1 MGYELQHHGIIGQR
15 WGVRRYQN
23 PDGSWTAKGRER
35 YGKDVNKLANK
46 VESRTFLTEERSI
59 PAGTKMYRTSIN
71 PNENQNG
78 PAYVTYLDPERNL
91 YKGGWV
97 RNTAGADKS
106 YEYKYILKKDLKIP
120 SRETE
125 VQVIS
130 DVINRDRNKTLSDI
144 VMSRA
149 LVMYSKSSIKDLIK
163 NYYDNDVAKFEKEQV
178 ARYNKMNPDMLA
190 YYATQSFG
198 LNTKLKDEVISRL
211 SKMGYNAM
219 PDEASIGG
227 RYGQIKEGYDPLIL
241 FDRSF
246 LQVDSVDEIS
256 KREEK
261 KALDAAIKWRE
272 KAKKKS
278 VAWSVD
284 FTNDILQHHGIKGQR
299 WGVRRYQNYDGSLTA
314 AGRRRIG
321 QNYKEQLAVKKRI
334 DKINKKRDSNRK
346 AIKLIIENKKL
357 KDLKE
362 EEDLLLNKKIWD
374 IQRYAPIAKKSALSK
389 VSGWL
394 LKEVVA
400 PPIKAGGQKIIG
412 KAISPIVDKLT
423 GGSKS
428 VNKEIKNDIKNDI
441 KKAADKAKK
450 TVNNMKD
457 KNINDLDFDKSFD
470 EINDILIDYFNK
482 IDSKQ
487 LMLPVKT

>member
-23 PDGSWTAKGRER
+23 LDGSWTAKGRER

-106 YEYKYILKKDLKIP
+106 YEYKFTLKKDLKIP

-125 VQVIS
+125 VRVIS
-130 DVINRDRNKTLSDI
+130 DVINKDRNKTLGDI

-149 LVMYSKSSIKDLIK
+149 LVMYSTSSIKDLIK
-163 NYYDNDVAKFEKEQV
+163 NYYDNDVVKFEKEQV
-178 ARYNKMNPDMLA
+178 ARYNRMNPDMLA

-261 KALDAAIKWRE
+261 KALDATLKWRE

-299 WGVRRYQNYDGSLTA
+299 WGVRRFQNYDGSLTA
-314 AGRRRIG
+314 AGRRRVG
-321 QNYKEQLAVKKRI
+321 QNYKEQLAVEKRI
-334 DKINKKRDSNRK
+334 DKLNKKRDSNRK
-346 AIKLIIENKKL
+346 AINLIIENKKL

-362 EEDLLLNKKIWD
+362 EEDLLLNQKIWD
-374 IQRYAPIAKKSALSK
+374 ISKYAPTPTKSKLSK
-389 VSGWL
+389 LGGWF
-394 LKEVVA
+394 LKEVIS
-400 PPIKAGGQKIIG
+400 PPVKAGGQKIVG
-412 KAISPIVDKLT
+412 NAVSPLVKKLT
-423 GGSKS
+423 GEYDATDKMMQM
-428 VNKEIKNDIKNDI
+428 I
-441 KKAADKAKK
+441 KKQMRDYKLTDIDDKMFAD
-450 TVNNMKD
+450 
-457 KNINDLDFDKSFD
+457 INDLL
-470 EINDILIDYFNK
+470 INYFNK
-482 IDSKQ
+482 
-487 LMLPVKT
+487 L

>member
-106 YEYKYILKKDLKIP
+106 YEYKYTLKKDLKIP

-130 DVINRDRNKTLSDI
+130 DVINKDRNKTLSDI

-149 LVMYSKSSIKDLIK
+149 LVMYSTSSIKDLIK

-178 ARYNKMNPDMLA
+178 ARYNRMNPDLLA

-261 KALDAAIKWRE
+261 KALDATLKWRE

-314 AGRRRIG
+314 AGRRRVG
-321 QNYKEQLAVKKRI
+321 QNYKEQLAVEKRI
-334 DKINKKRDSNRK
+334 DKLNKKRDSNRK
-346 AIKLIIENKKL
+346 AINLIIENKKL

-362 EEDLLLNKKIWD
+362 EEDLLLNQKIWD
-374 IQRYAPIAKKSALSK
+374 ISRYSPTPTKSKLSK
-389 VSGWL
+389 LGGWF
-394 LKEVVA
+394 LKEVIS
-400 PPIKAGGQKIIG
+400 PPVKAGGQKIVG
-412 KAISPIVDKLT
+412 NAVSPLVKKLT
-423 GGSKS
+423 GEYDATDKMMQM
-428 VNKEIKNDIKNDI
+428 I
-441 KKAADKAKK
+441 KKQMRDYKLTDIDDKMFAD
-450 TVNNMKD
+450 
-457 KNINDLDFDKSFD
+457 INDLL
-470 EINDILIDYFNK
+470 INYFNK
-482 IDSKQ
+482 
-487 LMLPVKT
+487 L

>member
-78 PAYVTYLDPERNL
+78 TAYVTYLDPERNL

-106 YEYKYILKKDLKIP
+106 YEYKYTLKKDLKIP

-130 DVINRDRNKTLSDI
+130 DVINKDRNKTLSDI

-149 LVMYSKSSIKDLIK
+149 LVMYSTSSIKDLIK

-178 ARYNKMNPDMLA
+178 ARYNRMNPDMLA

-261 KALDAAIKWRE
+261 KALDATLKWRE

-314 AGRRRIG
+314 AGRRRVG
-321 QNYKEQLAVKKRI
+321 QNYKEQLAVEKRI
-334 DKINKKRDSNRK
+334 DKLNKKRDSNRK
-346 AIKLIIENKKL
+346 AINLIIENKKL

-362 EEDLLLNKKIWD
+362 EEDLLLNQKIWD
-374 IQRYAPIAKKSALSK
+374 ISRYAPTPTKSKLSK
-389 VSGWL
+389 LGGWF
-394 LKEVVA
+394 LKEVIS
-400 PPIKAGGQKIIG
+400 PPVKAGGQKIVG
-412 KAISPIVDKLT
+412 NAVSPLVKKLT
-423 GGSKS
+423 GEYDATDKMMQM
-428 VNKEIKNDIKNDI
+428 I
-441 KKAADKAKK
+441 KKQ
-450 TVNNMKD
+450 MKD
-457 KNINDLDFDKSFD
+457 YKLTDIDDKMFADINDLL
-470 EINDILIDYFNK
+470 INYFNK
-482 IDSKQ
+482 
-487 LMLPVKT
+487 L

>member
-1 MGYELQHHGIIGQR
+1 MGYELQHHGVKGQR
-15 WGVRRYQN
+15 WYVRRYQN
-23 PDGSWTAKGRER
+23 YDGSWTAEGRER
-35 YGKDVNKLANK
+35 YGKEVNKSANK
-46 VESRTFLTEERSI
+46 IESREFLTEERSI
-59 PAGTKMYRTSIN
+59 PAGTKMYRTSVN

-78 PAYVTYLDPERNL
+78 SVYVTYLDPERNL

-97 RNTAGADKS
+97 RNTAYSYNS
-106 YEYKYILKKDLKIP
+106 YEYKFTLKKDLKIP
-120 SRETE
+120 SRQT
-125 VQVIS
+125 QSKVIS
-130 DVINRDRNKTLSDI
+130 DVINEDKNKTLHDI
-144 VMSRA
+144 VWNRSLMLFGSRMLSD
-149 LVMYSKSSIKDLIK
+149 LVKYNYENKAKKFVDEQIHNVYKD
-163 NYYDNDVAKFEKEQV
+163 
-178 ARYNKMNPDMLA
+178 MNADQLA
-190 YYATQSFG
+190 YYAAQTFG

-219 PDEASIGG
+219 ADEASIGG
-227 RYGQIKEGYDPLIL
+227 RYGQVKEGYDPLII
-241 FDRSF
+241 FDRN
-246 LQVDSVDEIS
+246 LLKTDSINSIS
-256 KREEK
+256 RGEER
-261 KALDAAIKWRE
+261 KAAKAAIEWRE

-278 VAWSVD
+278 VAWSVE
-284 FTNDILQHHGIKGQR
+284 FTDNSLQHHGVKGQR
-299 WGVRRYQNYDGSLTA
+299 WGFRRYQNYDGSLTA

-321 QNYKEQLAVKKRI
+321 QNYKEQLAVEKRI

-374 IQRYAPIAKKSALSK
+374 IQRYAPIPKKSALAK
-389 VSGWL
+389 VGGWL
-394 LKEVVA
+394 LKEVVS
-400 PPIKAGGQKIIG
+400 PPIKAGGQKIVG
-412 KAISPIVDKLT
+412 KAISPIVETLT

-428 VNKEIKNDIKNDI
+428 VNKEIKNDI

-482 IDSKQ
+482 IDSKR
-487 LMLPVKT
+487 LMLPSKT

>member
-106 YEYKYILKKDLKIP
+106 YEYKYTLKKDLKIP

-130 DVINRDRNKTLSDI
+130 DVINKDRNKTLSDI

-149 LVMYSKSSIKDLIK
+149 LVMYSTSSIKDLIK

-178 ARYNKMNPDMLA
+178 ARYNRMNPDMLA

-261 KALDAAIKWRE
+261 KALDATLKWRE

-314 AGRRRIG
+314 AGRRRVG
-321 QNYKEQLAVKKRI
+321 QNYKEQLAVEKRI
-334 DKINKKRDSNRK
+334 DKLNKKRDSNRK
-346 AIKLIIENKKL
+346 AINLIIENKKL

-362 EEDLLLNKKIWD
+362 EEDLLLNQKIWD
-374 IQRYAPIAKKSALSK
+374 ISRYAPTPTKSKLSK
-389 VSGWL
+389 LGGWF
-394 LKEVVA
+394 LKEVIS
-400 PPIKAGGQKIIG
+400 PPVKAGGQKIVG
-412 KAISPIVDKLT
+412 NAVSPLVKKLT
-423 GGSKS
+423 GEYDATDKMMQM
-428 VNKEIKNDIKNDI
+428 I
-441 KKAADKAKK
+441 KKQMRDYKLTDIDDKMFAD
-450 TVNNMKD
+450 
-457 KNINDLDFDKSFD
+457 INDLL
-470 EINDILIDYFNK
+470 INYFNK
-482 IDSKQ
+482 
-487 LMLPVKT
+487 L

>member
-106 YEYKYILKKDLKIP
+106 YEYKYTLKKDLKIP

-130 DVINRDRNKTLSDI
+130 DVINKDRNKTLSDI

-149 LVMYSKSSIKDLIK
+149 LVMYSTSSIKDLIK

-178 ARYNKMNPDMLA
+178 ARYNRMNPDMLA

-261 KALDAAIKWRE
+261 KALDATLKWRE

-314 AGRRRIG
+314 AGRRRVG
-321 QNYKEQLAVKKRI
+321 QNYKEQLAVEKRI
-334 DKINKKRDSNRK
+334 DKLNKKRDSNRK
-346 AIKLIIENKKL
+346 AINLIIENKKL

-362 EEDLLLNKKIWD
+362 EEDLLLNQKIWD
-374 IQRYAPIAKKSALSK
+374 ISRYAPTHTKSKLSK
-389 VSGWL
+389 LGGWF
-394 LKEVVA
+394 LKEVIS
-400 PPIKAGGQKIIG
+400 PPVKAGGQKIVG
-412 KAISPIVDKLT
+412 NAVSPLVKKLT
-423 GGSKS
+423 GEYDATDKMMQM
-428 VNKEIKNDIKNDI
+428 I
-441 KKAADKAKK
+441 KKQ
-450 TVNNMKD
+450 MKD
-457 KNINDLDFDKSFD
+457 YKLTDIDDKMFADINDLL
-470 EINDILIDYFNK
+470 INYFNK
-482 IDSKQ
+482 
-487 LMLPVKT
+487 L

>member
-1 MGYELQHHGIIGQR
+1 MVYELQHHGIIGQR

-106 YEYKYILKKDLKIP
+106 YEYKYTLKKDLKIP

-130 DVINRDRNKTLSDI
+130 DVINKDRNKTLSDI

-149 LVMYSKSSIKDLIK
+149 LVMYSTSSIKDLIK

-178 ARYNKMNPDMLA
+178 ARYNRMNPDMLA

-261 KALDAAIKWRE
+261 KALDATLKWRE

-314 AGRRRIG
+314 AGRRRVG
-321 QNYKEQLAVKKRI
+321 QNYKEQLAVEKRI
-334 DKINKKRDSNRK
+334 DKLNKKRDSNRK
-346 AIKLIIENKKL
+346 AINLIIENKKL

-362 EEDLLLNKKIWD
+362 EEDLLLNQKIWD
-374 IQRYAPIAKKSALSK
+374 ISRYAPTPTKSKLSK
-389 VSGWL
+389 LGGWF
-394 LKEVVA
+394 LKEVIS
-400 PPIKAGGQKIIG
+400 PPVKAGGQKIVG
-412 KAISPIVDKLT
+412 NTVSPLVKKLT
-423 GGSKS
+423 GEYDATDKMMQM
-428 VNKEIKNDIKNDI
+428 I
-441 KKAADKAKK
+441 KKQ
-450 TVNNMKD
+450 MKD
-457 KNINDLDFDKSFD
+457 YKLTDIDDKMFADINDLL
-470 EINDILIDYFNK
+470 INYFNK
-482 IDSKQ
+482 
-487 LMLPVKT
+487 L

>member
-106 YEYKYILKKDLKIP
+106 YEYKYTLKKDLKIP

-130 DVINRDRNKTLSDI
+130 DVINKDRNKTLSDI

-149 LVMYSKSSIKDLIK
+149 LVMYSTSSIKDLIK

-178 ARYNKMNPDMLA
+178 ARYNRMNPDMLA

-261 KALDAAIKWRE
+261 KALDATLKWRE

-284 FTNDILQHHGIKGQR
+284 FTNDILQHHGVKGQK

-314 AGRRRIG
+314 AGRRRVG
-321 QNYKEQLAVKKRI
+321 QNYKEQLAVEKRI
-334 DKINKKRDSNRK
+334 DKLNKKRDSNRK
-346 AIKLIIENKKL
+346 AINLIIENKKL

-362 EEDLLLNKKIWD
+362 EEDLLLNQKIWD
-374 IQRYAPIAKKSALSK
+374 ISRYAPTPTKSKLSK
-389 VSGWL
+389 LGGWF
-394 LKEVVA
+394 LKEVIS
-400 PPIKAGGQKIIG
+400 PPVKAGGQKIVG
-412 KAISPIVDKLT
+412 NAVSPLVKKLT
-423 GGSKS
+423 GEYDATDKMMQM
-428 VNKEIKNDIKNDI
+428 I
-441 KKAADKAKK
+441 KKQ
-450 TVNNMKD
+450 MKD
-457 KNINDLDFDKSFD
+457 YKLTDIDDKMFADINDLL
-470 EINDILIDYFNK
+470 INYFNK
-482 IDSKQ
+482 
-487 LMLPVKT
+487 L

>member
-106 YEYKYILKKDLKIP
+106 YEYKYTLKKDLKIP

-130 DVINRDRNKTLSDI
+130 DVINKDRNKTLSDI

-149 LVMYSKSSIKDLIK
+149 LVMYSTSSIKDLIK

-178 ARYNKMNPDMLA
+178 ARYNRMNPDMLA

-261 KALDAAIKWRE
+261 KALDATLKWRE

-314 AGRRRIG
+314 AGRRRVG
-321 QNYKEQLAVKKRI
+321 QNYKEQLAVEKRI
-334 DKINKKRDSNRK
+334 DKLNKKRDSNRK
-346 AIKLIIENKKL
+346 AINLIIENKKL

-362 EEDLLLNKKIWD
+362 EEDLLLNQKIWD
-374 IQRYAPIAKKSALSK
+374 ISRYAPTPTKSKLSK
-389 VSGWL
+389 LGGWF
-394 LKEVVA
+394 LKEVIS
-400 PPIKAGGQKIIG
+400 PPVKAGGQKIVG
-412 KAISPIVDKLT
+412 NAVSPLVKKLT
-423 GGSKS
+423 GEYDATDKMMQM
-428 VNKEIKNDIKNDI
+428 I
-441 KKAADKAKK
+441 KKQ
-450 TVNNMKD
+450 MKD
-457 KNINDLDFDKSFD
+457 YKLTDIDDKMFADINDLL
-470 EINDILIDYFNK
+470 INYFNK
-482 IDSKQ
+482 
-487 LMLPVKT
+487 L

>member
-15 WGVRRYQN
+15 WGVRQYQN
-23 PDGSWTAKGRER
+23 LDGSWTAKGRER

-106 YEYKYILKKDLKIP
+106 YEYKFTLKKDLKIP

-125 VQVIS
+125 VRVIS
-130 DVINRDRNKTLSDI
+130 DVINKDRNKTLGDI

-149 LVMYSKSSIKDLIK
+149 LVMYSTSSIKDLIK
-163 NYYDNDVAKFEKEQV
+163 NYYDNDVVKFEKEQV
-178 ARYNKMNPDMLA
+178 ARYNRMNPDMLA

-261 KALDAAIKWRE
+261 KALDATLKWRE

-314 AGRRRIG
+314 AGRRRVG
-321 QNYKEQLAVKKRI
+321 QNYKEQLAVEKRI
-334 DKINKKRDSNRK
+334 DKLNKKRDSNRK
-346 AIKLIIENKKL
+346 AINLIIENKKL

-362 EEDLLLNKKIWD
+362 EEDLLLNQKIWD
-374 IQRYAPIAKKSALSK
+374 ISKYAPTPTKSKLSK
-389 VSGWL
+389 LGGWF
-394 LKEVVA
+394 LKEVIS
-400 PPIKAGGQKIIG
+400 PPVKAGGQKIVG
-412 KAISPIVDKLT
+412 NAVSPLVKKLT
-423 GGSKS
+423 GEYDATDKMMQM
-428 VNKEIKNDIKNDI
+428 I
-441 KKAADKAKK
+441 KKQMRDYKLTDIDDKMFAD
-450 TVNNMKD
+450 
-457 KNINDLDFDKSFD
+457 INDLL
-470 EINDILIDYFNK
+470 INYFNK
-482 IDSKQ
+482 
-487 LMLPVKT
+487 L

>member
-1 MGYELQHHGIIGQR
+1 MVYELQHHGIIGQR

-106 YEYKYILKKDLKIP
+106 YEYKYTLKKDLKIP

-130 DVINRDRNKTLSDI
+130 DVINKDRNKTLSDI

-149 LVMYSKSSIKDLIK
+149 LVMYSTSSIKDLIK

-178 ARYNKMNPDMLA
+178 ARYNRMNPDMLA

-227 RYGQIKEGYDPLIL
+227 RYEQIKEGYDPLIL

-261 KALDAAIKWRE
+261 KALDATLKWRE

-314 AGRRRIG
+314 AGRRRVG
-321 QNYKEQLAVKKRI
+321 QNYKEQLAVEKRI
-334 DKINKKRDSNRK
+334 DKLNKKRDSNRK
-346 AIKLIIENKKL
+346 AINLIIENKKL

-362 EEDLLLNKKIWD
+362 EEDLLLNQKIWD
-374 IQRYAPIAKKSALSK
+374 ISRYAPTPTKSKLSK
-389 VSGWL
+389 LGGWF
-394 LKEVVA
+394 LKEVIS
-400 PPIKAGGQKIIG
+400 PPVKAGGQKIVG
-412 KAISPIVDKLT
+412 NAVSPLVKKLT
-423 GGSKS
+423 REYDATDKMMQM
-428 VNKEIKNDIKNDI
+428 I
-441 KKAADKAKK
+441 KKQ
-450 TVNNMKD
+450 MKD
-457 KNINDLDFDKSFD
+457 YKLTDIDDKMFADINDLL
-470 EINDILIDYFNK
+470 INYFNK
-482 IDSKQ
+482 
-487 LMLPVKT
+487 L

>member
-23 PDGSWTAKGRER
+23 LDGSWTAKGRER
-35 YGKDVNKLANK
+35 YGKDVDKLANK

-106 YEYKYILKKDLKIP
+106 YEYKFTLKKDLKIP

-125 VQVIS
+125 VRVIS
-130 DVINRDRNKTLSDI
+130 DVINKDRNKTLGDI

-149 LVMYSKSSIKDLIK
+149 LVMYSTSSIKDLIK
-163 NYYDNDVAKFEKEQV
+163 NYYDNDVVKFEKEQV
-178 ARYNKMNPDMLA
+178 ARYNRMNPDMLA

-261 KALDAAIKWRE
+261 KALDATLKWRE

-314 AGRRRIG
+314 AGRRRVG
-321 QNYKEQLAVKKRI
+321 QNYKEQLAVEKRI
-334 DKINKKRDSNRK
+334 DKLNKKRDSNRK
-346 AIKLIIENKKL
+346 AINLIIENKKL

-362 EEDLLLNKKIWD
+362 EEDLLLNQKIWD
-374 IQRYAPIAKKSALSK
+374 ISKYAPTPTKSKLSK
-389 VSGWL
+389 LGGWF
-394 LKEVVA
+394 LKEVIS
-400 PPIKAGGQKIIG
+400 PPVKAGGQKIVG
-412 KAISPIVDKLT
+412 NAVSPLVKKLT
-423 GGSKS
+423 GEYDATDKMMQM
-428 VNKEIKNDIKNDI
+428 I
-441 KKAADKAKK
+441 KKQMRDYKLTDIDDKMFAD
-450 TVNNMKD
+450 
-457 KNINDLDFDKSFD
+457 INDLL
-470 EINDILIDYFNK
+470 INYFNK
-482 IDSKQ
+482 
-487 LMLPVKT
+487 L

>member
-106 YEYKYILKKDLKIP
+106 YEYKYTLKKDLKIP

-130 DVINRDRNKTLSDI
+130 DVINKDRNKTLSDI

-149 LVMYSKSSIKDLIK
+149 LVMYSTSSIKDLIK

-178 ARYNKMNPDMLA
+178 ARYNRMNPDMLA

-219 PDEASIGG
+219 SDEASIGG

-261 KALDAAIKWRE
+261 KALDATLKWRE

-314 AGRRRIG
+314 AGRRRVG
-321 QNYKEQLAVKKRI
+321 QNYKEQLAVEKRI
-334 DKINKKRDSNRK
+334 DKLNKKRDSNRK
-346 AIKLIIENKKL
+346 AINLIIENKKL

-362 EEDLLLNKKIWD
+362 EEDLLLNQKIWD
-374 IQRYAPIAKKSALSK
+374 ISRYAPTPTKSKLSK
-389 VSGWL
+389 LGGWF
-394 LKEVVA
+394 LKEVIS
-400 PPIKAGGQKIIG
+400 PPVKAGGQKIVG
-412 KAISPIVDKLT
+412 NAVSPLVKKLT
-423 GGSKS
+423 GEYDATDKMMQM
-428 VNKEIKNDIKNDI
+428 I
-441 KKAADKAKK
+441 KKQ
-450 TVNNMKD
+450 MKD
-457 KNINDLDFDKSFD
+457 YKLTDIDDKMFADINDLL
-470 EINDILIDYFNK
+470 INYFNK
-482 IDSKQ
+482 
-487 LMLPVKT
+487 L

>member
-106 YEYKYILKKDLKIP
+106 YEYKYTLKKDLKIP

-130 DVINRDRNKTLSDI
+130 DVINKDRNKTLSDI

-149 LVMYSKSSIKDLIK
+149 LVMYSTSSIKDLIK

-178 ARYNKMNPDMLA
+178 ARYNRMNPDMLA

-261 KALDAAIKWRE
+261 KALDATLKWRE

-314 AGRRRIG
+314 AGRRRVG
-321 QNYKEQLAVKKRI
+321 QNYKEQLAVEKRI
-334 DKINKKRDSNRK
+334 DKLNKKRDSNRK
-346 AIKLIIENKKL
+346 AINLIIENKKL

-362 EEDLLLNKKIWD
+362 EEDLLLNQKIWD
-374 IQRYAPIAKKSALSK
+374 ISRYAPTPTKSKLSK
-389 VSGWL
+389 LGGWF
-394 LKEVVA
+394 LKEVIS
-400 PPIKAGGQKIIG
+400 PPVKASGQKIVG
-412 KAISPIVDKLT
+412 NAVSPLVKKLT
-423 GGSKS
+423 GEYDATDKMMQM
-428 VNKEIKNDIKNDI
+428 I
-441 KKAADKAKK
+441 KKQ
-450 TVNNMKD
+450 MKD
-457 KNINDLDFDKSFD
+457 YKLTDIDDKMFADINDLL
-470 EINDILIDYFNK
+470 INYFNK
-482 IDSKQ
+482 
-487 LMLPVKT
+487 L

>member
-1 MGYELQHHGIIGQR
+1 MGYDLQHHGIIGQR

-78 PAYVTYLDPERNL
+78 TAYVTYLDPERNL

-106 YEYKYILKKDLKIP
+106 YEYKYTLKKDLKIP

-130 DVINRDRNKTLSDI
+130 DVINKDRNKTLSDI

-149 LVMYSKSSIKDLIK
+149 LVMYSTSSIKDLIK

-178 ARYNKMNPDMLA
+178 ARYNRMNPDMLA

-261 KALDAAIKWRE
+261 KALDATLKWRE

-314 AGRRRIG
+314 AGRRRVG
-321 QNYKEQLAVKKRI
+321 QNYKEQLAVEKRI
-334 DKINKKRDSNRK
+334 DKLNKKRDSNRK
-346 AIKLIIENKKL
+346 AINLIIENKKL

-362 EEDLLLNKKIWD
+362 EADLLLNQKIWD
-374 IQRYAPIAKKSALSK
+374 ISRYAPTPTKSKLSK
-389 VSGWL
+389 LGGWF
-394 LKEVVA
+394 LKEVIS
-400 PPIKAGGQKIIG
+400 PPVKAGGQKIVG
-412 KAISPIVDKLT
+412 NAVSPLVKKLT
-423 GGSKS
+423 GEYDATDKMMQM
-428 VNKEIKNDIKNDI
+428 I
-441 KKAADKAKK
+441 KKQ
-450 TVNNMKD
+450 MKD
-457 KNINDLDFDKSFD
+457 YKLTDIDDKMFADINDLL
-470 EINDILIDYFNK
+470 INYFNK
-482 IDSKQ
+482 
-487 LMLPVKT
+487 L

>member
-1 MGYELQHHGIIGQR
+1 
-15 WGVRRYQN
+15 
-23 PDGSWTAKGRER
+23 
-35 YGKDVNKLANK
+35 
-46 VESRTFLTEERSI
+46 
-59 PAGTKMYRTSIN
+59 MYRTSIN

-106 YEYKYILKKDLKIP
+106 YEYKFTLKKDLKIP

-125 VQVIS
+125 VRVIS
-130 DVINRDRNKTLSDI
+130 DVINKDRNKTLGDI

-149 LVMYSKSSIKDLIK
+149 LVMYSTSSIKDLIK
-163 NYYDNDVAKFEKEQV
+163 NYYDNDVVKFEKEQV
-178 ARYNKMNPDMLA
+178 ARYNRMNPDMLA

-241 FDRSF
+241 FDRSV

-261 KALDAAIKWRE
+261 KALDATLKWRE

-314 AGRRRIG
+314 AGRRRVG
-321 QNYKEQLAVKKRI
+321 QNYKEQLAVEKRI
-334 DKINKKRDSNRK
+334 DKLNKKRDSNRK
-346 AIKLIIENKKL
+346 AINLIIENKKL

-362 EEDLLLNKKIWD
+362 EEDLLLNQKIWD
-374 IQRYAPIAKKSALSK
+374 ISKYAPTPTKSKLSK
-389 VSGWL
+389 LGGWF
-394 LKEVVA
+394 LKEVIS
-400 PPIKAGGQKIIG
+400 PPVKAGGQKIVG
-412 KAISPIVDKLT
+412 NAVSPLVKKLT
-423 GGSKS
+423 GEYDATDKMMQM
-428 VNKEIKNDIKNDI
+428 I
-441 KKAADKAKK
+441 KKQMRDYKLTDIDDKMFAD
-450 TVNNMKD
+450 
-457 KNINDLDFDKSFD
+457 INDLL
-470 EINDILIDYFNK
+470 INYFNK
-482 IDSKQ
+482 
-487 LMLPVKT
+487 L

>member
-23 PDGSWTAKGRER
+23 LDGSWTAKGRER

-106 YEYKYILKKDLKIP
+106 YEYKFTLKKDLKIP

-125 VQVIS
+125 VRVIS
-130 DVINRDRNKTLSDI
+130 DVINKDRNKTLSDI

-149 LVMYSKSSIKDLIK
+149 LVMYSTSSIKDLIK
-163 NYYDNDVAKFEKEQV
+163 NYYDNDVVKFEKEQV
-178 ARYNKMNPDMLA
+178 ARYNRMNPDMLA

-241 FDRSF
+241 FDRSV

-261 KALDAAIKWRE
+261 KALDATLKWRE

-314 AGRRRIG
+314 AGRRRVG
-321 QNYKEQLAVKKRI
+321 QNYKEQLAVEKRI
-334 DKINKKRDSNRK
+334 DKLNKKRDSNRK
-346 AIKLIIENKKL
+346 AINLIIENKKL

-362 EEDLLLNKKIWD
+362 EEDLLLNQKIWD
-374 IQRYAPIAKKSALSK
+374 ISKYAPTPTKSKLSK
-389 VSGWL
+389 LGGWF
-394 LKEVVA
+394 LKEVIS
-400 PPIKAGGQKIIG
+400 PPVKAGGQKIVG
-412 KAISPIVDKLT
+412 NAVSPLVKKLT
-423 GGSKS
+423 GEYDATDKMMQM
-428 VNKEIKNDIKNDI
+428 I
-441 KKAADKAKK
+441 KKQMRDYKLTDIDDKMFAD
-450 TVNNMKD
+450 
-457 KNINDLDFDKSFD
+457 INDLL
-470 EINDILIDYFNK
+470 INYFNK
-482 IDSKQ
+482 
-487 LMLPVKT
+487 L

>member
-78 PAYVTYLDPERNL
+78 TAYVTYLDPERNL

-106 YEYKYILKKDLKIP
+106 YEYKYTLKKDLKIP

-130 DVINRDRNKTLSDI
+130 DVINEDRNKTLSDI

-149 LVMYSKSSIKDLIK
+149 LVMYSSSSIKDLIK
-163 NYYDNDVAKFEKEQV
+163 NYYDNDVVKFEKEQV

-261 KALDAAIKWRE
+261 KALDATLKWRE

-314 AGRRRIG
+314 AGRRRVG
-321 QNYKEQLAVKKRI
+321 QNYKEQLAVEKRI
-334 DKINKKRDSNRK
+334 DKLNKKQDSNRK
-346 AIKLIIENKKL
+346 AINLIIENKKL

-362 EEDLLLNKKIWD
+362 EEDLLLNQKIWD
-374 IQRYAPIAKKSALSK
+374 ISKYAPTPTKSKLSK
-389 VSGWL
+389 LGGWF
-394 LKEVVA
+394 LKEVIS
-400 PPIKAGGQKIIG
+400 PPVKAGGQKIVG
-412 KAISPIVDKLT
+412 NAVSPLVKKLT
-423 GGSKS
+423 GEYDATDKMMQM
-428 VNKEIKNDIKNDI
+428 I
-441 KKAADKAKK
+441 KKQMRDYKLTDIDDKMFAD
-450 TVNNMKD
+450 
-457 KNINDLDFDKSFD
+457 INDLL
-470 EINDILIDYFNK
+470 INYFNK
-482 IDSKQ
+482 
-487 LMLPVKT
+487 L

>member
-23 PDGSWTAKGRER
+23 LDGSWTAKGRER

-106 YEYKYILKKDLKIP
+106 YEYKFTLKKDLKIP

-125 VQVIS
+125 VRVIS
-130 DVINRDRNKTLSDI
+130 DVINKDRNKTLGDI

-149 LVMYSKSSIKDLIK
+149 LVMYSTSSIKDLIK
-163 NYYDNDVAKFEKEQV
+163 NYYDNDVVKFEKEQV
-178 ARYNKMNPDMLA
+178 ARYNRMNPDMLA

-261 KALDAAIKWRE
+261 KALDATLKWRE

-314 AGRRRIG
+314 AGRRRVG
-321 QNYKEQLAVKKRI
+321 QNYKEQLAVEKRI
-334 DKINKKRDSNRK
+334 DKLNKKRDSNRK
-346 AIKLIIENKKL
+346 AINLIIENKKL

-362 EEDLLLNKKIWD
+362 EEDLLLNQKIWD
-374 IQRYAPIAKKSALSK
+374 ISKYAPTPTKSKLSK
-389 VSGWL
+389 LGGWF
-394 LKEVVA
+394 LKEVIS
-400 PPIKAGGQKIIG
+400 PPVKAGGQKIVG
-412 KAISPIVDKLT
+412 NAVSPLVKKLT
-423 GGSKS
+423 GEYDATDKMMQM
-428 VNKEIKNDIKNDI
+428 I
-441 KKAADKAKK
+441 KKQMRDYKLTDIDDKMFAD
-450 TVNNMKD
+450 
-457 KNINDLDFDKSFD
+457 INDLL
-470 EINDILIDYFNK
+470 INYFNK
-482 IDSKQ
+482 
-487 LMLPVKT
+487 L

>member
-1 MGYELQHHGIIGQR
+1 MGYELQHHGVKGQR
-15 WGVRRYQN
+15 WYVRRYQN
-23 PDGSWTAKGRER
+23 YDGSWTAKGRER
-35 YGKDVNKLANK
+35 YGKDVNKSANK
-46 VESRTFLTEERSI
+46 VESRDFLTEERSI
-59 PAGTKMYRTSIN
+59 PAGTKMYRTSVN

-78 PAYVTYLDPERNL
+78 SVYVTYLDPERNL

-97 RNTAGADKS
+97 RNTSYAYKS
-106 YEYKYILKKDLKIP
+106 YEYSFTLKNDLKIP
-120 SRETE
+120 SRET
-125 VQVIS
+125 QSKVIS
-130 DVINRDRNKTLSDI
+130 DVINEDKNKTLHDI
-144 VMSRA
+144 VWNRSLMLFGDYMLR
-149 LVMYSKSSIKDLIK
+149 DLIK
-163 NYYDNDVAKFEKEQV
+163 HNYDNKAKKFVDEQIHNV
-178 ARYNKMNPDMLA
+178 YKGMSADQLA
-190 YYATQSFG
+190 YYAAQSFG

-219 PDEASIGG
+219 ADEASIGG

-241 FDRSF
+241 FDRN
-246 LQVDSVDEIS
+246 LLRTDSVDNIS
-256 KREEK
+256 RREEQ
-261 KALDAAIKWRE
+261 KAAKAAIKWRE

-278 VAWSVD
+278 VAWSVE
-284 FTNDILQHHGIKGQR
+284 FTDDSLQHHGVKGQR
-299 WGVRRYQNYDGSLTA
+299 WGFRRYQNYDGSLTA

-321 QNYKEQLAVKKRI
+321 QNYKAQLAVEKRI

-389 VSGWL
+389 VGGWL

-400 PPIKAGGQKIIG
+400 PPIKASGQKIIG

-428 VNKEIKNDIKNDI
+428 VNKEIKNDIK
-441 KKAADKAKK
+441 KAADKAKK

-457 KNINDLDFDKSFD
+457 KNINDLNVDKSFD
-470 EINDILIDYFNK
+470 EMNELLIEYF
-482 IDSKQ
+482 SK
-487 LMLPVKT
+487 KEF

>member
-1 MGYELQHHGIIGQR
+1 M
-15 WGVRRYQN
+15 
-23 PDGSWTAKGRER
+23 S
-35 YGKDVNKLANK
+35 
-46 VESRTFLTEERSI
+46 
-59 PAGTKMYRTSIN
+59 
-71 PNENQNG
+71 
-78 PAYVTYLDPERNL
+78 
-91 YKGGWV
+91 
-97 RNTAGADKS
+97 AD
-106 YEYKYILKKDLKIP
+106 
-120 SRETE
+120 
-125 VQVIS
+125 Q
-130 DVINRDRNKTLSDI
+130 
-144 VMSRA
+144 
-149 LVMYSKSSIKDLIK
+149 
-163 NYYDNDVAKFEKEQV
+163 
-178 ARYNKMNPDMLA
+178 LA
-190 YYATQSFG
+190 YYAAQSFG

-219 PDEASIGG
+219 ADEASIGG
-227 RYGQIKEGYDPLIL
+227 RYGQVKEGYDPLIL
-241 FDRSF
+241 FDRNI
-246 LQVDSVDEIS
+246 LRTDSVDSIS
-256 KREEK
+256 RSEER
-261 KALDAAIKWRE
+261 KAAKAAIKWRE
-272 KAKKKS
+272 KAKKKA

-299 WGVRRYQNYDGSLTA
+299 WGVRRYQNYDGSLTS

-334 DKINKKRDSNRK
+334 DKINKKPDSNRK

-374 IQRYAPIAKKSALSK
+374 IQRYAPIAKKGALSK
-389 VSGWL
+389 VGGWL

-428 VNKEIKNDIKNDI
+428 VNKEIKKDI
-441 KKAADKAKK
+441 KKAADKAKQ

-457 KNINDLDFDKSFD
+457 KKINDLDLDKSFD

-487 LMLPVKT
+487 LMLPSKT

>member
-106 YEYKYILKKDLKIP
+106 YEYKYTLKKDLKIP

-130 DVINRDRNKTLSDI
+130 DVINKDRNKTLSDI

-149 LVMYSKSSIKDLIK
+149 LVMYSTSSIKDLIK

-178 ARYNKMNPDMLA
+178 ARYNRMNPDMLA

-227 RYGQIKEGYDPLIL
+227 RYGQIKKGYDPLIL

-261 KALDAAIKWRE
+261 KALDATLKWRE

-314 AGRRRIG
+314 AGRRRVG
-321 QNYKEQLAVKKRI
+321 QNYKEQLAVEKRI
-334 DKINKKRDSNRK
+334 DKLNKKRDSNRK
-346 AIKLIIENKKL
+346 AINLIIENKKL
-357 KDLKE
+357 KDLKA
-362 EEDLLLNKKIWD
+362 EEDLLLNQKIWD
-374 IQRYAPIAKKSALSK
+374 ISRYAPIPTKSKLSK
-389 VSGWL
+389 LGGWF
-394 LKEVVA
+394 LKEVIS
-400 PPIKAGGQKIIG
+400 PPVKAGGQKIVG
-412 KAISPIVDKLT
+412 NAVSPLVKKLT
-423 GGSKS
+423 GEYDATDKMMQM
-428 VNKEIKNDIKNDI
+428 I
-441 KKAADKAKK
+441 KKQ
-450 TVNNMKD
+450 MKD
-457 KNINDLDFDKSFD
+457 YKLTDIDDKMFADINDLL
-470 EINDILIDYFNK
+470 INYFNK
-482 IDSKQ
+482 
-487 LMLPVKT
+487 L

>member
-23 PDGSWTAKGRER
+23 LDGSWTAKGRER

-106 YEYKYILKKDLKIP
+106 YEYKFTLKKDLKIP

-125 VQVIS
+125 VRVIS
-130 DVINRDRNKTLSDI
+130 DVINKDRNKTLSDI

-149 LVMYSKSSIKDLIK
+149 LVMYSTSSIKDLIK
-163 NYYDNDVAKFEKEQV
+163 NYYDNDVVKFEKEQV
-178 ARYNKMNPDMLA
+178 ARYNRMNPDMLA

-261 KALDAAIKWRE
+261 KALDATLKWRE

-314 AGRRRIG
+314 AGRRRVG
-321 QNYKEQLAVKKRI
+321 QNYKEQLAVEKRI
-334 DKINKKRDSNRK
+334 DKLNKKRDSNRK
-346 AIKLIIENKKL
+346 AINLIIENKKL

-362 EEDLLLNKKIWD
+362 EEDLLLNQKIWD
-374 IQRYAPIAKKSALSK
+374 ISKYAPTPTKSKLSK
-389 VSGWL
+389 LGGWF
-394 LKEVVA
+394 LKEVIS
-400 PPIKAGGQKIIG
+400 PPVKAGGQKIVG
-412 KAISPIVDKLT
+412 NAVSPLVKKLT
-423 GGSKS
+423 GEYDATDKMMQM
-428 VNKEIKNDIKNDI
+428 I
-441 KKAADKAKK
+441 KKQMRDYKLTDIDDKMFAD
-450 TVNNMKD
+450 
-457 KNINDLDFDKSFD
+457 INDLL
-470 EINDILIDYFNK
+470 INYFNK
-482 IDSKQ
+482 
-487 LMLPVKT
+487 L